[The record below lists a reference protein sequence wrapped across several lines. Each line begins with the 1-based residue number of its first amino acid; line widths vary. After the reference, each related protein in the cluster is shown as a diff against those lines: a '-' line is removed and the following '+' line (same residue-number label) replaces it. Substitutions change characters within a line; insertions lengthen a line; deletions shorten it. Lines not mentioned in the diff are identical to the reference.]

1 MRTVGCALVHYP
13 VEDREGRT
21 VTSAITNIDLHDI
34 ARSALTFGLSG
45 FWVVHPI
52 EAQRALAERIR
63 EHWVN
68 GSGGRRIPDRVPALS
83 LLNIVDSLETAQRAL
98 GPDTEL
104 WTTSARLPSE
114 PGLSLVDAR
123 SALATD
129 GPPVLLVFGT
139 GWGLAREVHARA
151 AAHLHP
157 VGSPRQ
163 DGYNHLSVR
172 AAVAILFDRLLG
184 VP

>member
-1 MRTVGCALVHYP
+1 MRRVGCVLAHHP

-34 ARSALTFGLSG
+34 SRSALTFGLEG
-45 FWVVHPI
+45 FWVSHPI
-52 EAQRALAERIR
+52 EAQRALAHRIR
-63 EHWVN
+63 EHWVH
-68 GSGGRRIPDRVPALS
+68 GSGGTRIPDRIPALS
-83 LLNIVDSLETAQRAL
+83 LLNIVESIEHAKAAL
-98 GPDTEL
+98 GEGTEL
-104 WTTSARLPSE
+104 WTTSARLPGAS
-114 PGLSLVDAR
+114 GLSLADGRA
-123 SALATD
+123 ALQGD

-139 GWGLAREVHARA
+139 GWGLGKEVHAQA

-157 VGSPRQ
+157 VLSPRA

-172 AAVAILFDRLLG
+172 AAVAILLDRLLG